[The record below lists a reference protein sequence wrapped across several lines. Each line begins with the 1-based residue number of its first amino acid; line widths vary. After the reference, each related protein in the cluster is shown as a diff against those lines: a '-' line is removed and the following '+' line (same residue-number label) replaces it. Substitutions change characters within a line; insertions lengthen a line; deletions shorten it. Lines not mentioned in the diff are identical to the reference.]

1 MKGVEWSMKQK
12 IDKIIVV
19 LSNMQ
24 KKQERLKKE
33 QGMVR
38 ESLVAEKG
46 EKGMEKWDM
55 LKINV
60 EIINDLK

>member
-1 MKGVEWSMKQK
+1 
-12 IDKIIVV
+12 
-19 LSNMQ
+19 
-24 KKQERLKKE
+24 
-33 QGMVR
+33 MVR